1 MSKIQKNQKIL
12 MINLPFSGHVNPTLP
27 LAERLVKR
35 GHSVDYICTEQFRQ
49 KIENTGAS
57 FIPYSS
63 FPKDPTENEKK
74 KLSFMAAFNT
84 ALEHK
89 GEYDILIYEMFFYPG
104 IKLAEL
110 LGIPCIRQ
118 FSQPAWSD
126 ESVKDMSPVFRLSSI
141 LIDAQVMGKKAIK
154 DMNLSFKS
162 MSDAIIHSKPDMN
175 IVYVPE
181 SFQKCRESF
190 DDTFFYAVPEQNISK
205 SDIHIPYEMMKNPII
220 YVSLG
225 SIISDKSFYKKCIR
239 AFADK
244 DVSVILNTGKISPDA
259 LGAIPENFYAYSFV
273 PQIEVLQN
281 TSVFLTHCGM
291 NSLNE
296 AICAGVPMFA
306 MPFVND
312 QIENAKQID
321 KLQIGKRIH
330 SFPSRIKEIAS
341 SVFEVLSNPIYRDN
355 VKKLQQEINLGNSW
369 DVIIDRIEKL
379 CSN

>member
-27 LAERLVKR
+27 LAECLVKR

-126 ESVKDMSPVFRLSSI
+126 ESAKDMSPVFKLSSI

-190 DDTFFYAVPEQNISK
+190 DDTFFYAVPKQNISK
-205 SDIHIPYEMMKNPII
+205 SDVHIPYEMMKNPII
-220 YVSLG
+220 YISLG

-291 NSLNE
+291 NSVNE
-296 AICAGVPMFA
+296 AICAGVPMVA

-321 KLQIGKRIH
+321 KLQIGRRIH
-330 SFPSRIKEIAS
+330 SFPSRIKEIES

-379 CSN
+379 CY